1 MGDLGKTFN
10 LEIVSRLQKELAVAN
25 LMAVPRIV
33 KIVLNMG
40 LKDARSDQKLLE
52 EALSQLASISGQKPV
67 VTRAKKAI
75 ANFKLR
81 KGDPIGVTATL
92 RGKRMYD
99 FFERLIHAVLPRVR
113 DFHGVSTTSFDGH
126 GNYSIGFSEIS
137 VFPEVDTGNVT
148 RSFGVEVTICTSAKN
163 DDEAK
168 RLLEVLGMPFMKVRS

>member
-10 LEIVSRLQKELAVAN
+10 QETASHLQKELAVAN

-40 LKDARSDQKLLE
+40 LKDARNDQKLLE
-52 EALSQLASISGQKPV
+52 EAFVHLASLSGQKPV

-75 ANFKLR
+75 AGFKLR
-81 KGDPIGVTATL
+81 KGDAIGVMVTL

-99 FFERLIHAVLPRVR
+99 FFEKLVRVVLPRVR

-137 VFPEVDTGNVT
+137 VFPEVDMSKLSK
-148 RSFGVEVTICTSAKN
+148 SFGLEITINTSAKT
-163 DDEAK
+163 DEGARK
-168 RLLEVLGMPFMKVRS
+168 LLELLGMPFKKVKS